1 MLFLVYKGLKGI
13 TSLSVFNHGCSHKR
27 RWNFFPPFFSYLT
40 FTHLEK
46 GKTVL
51 QIRDPD
57 MIAPPSREVVGYT
70 IVFYLQ
76 YRGVYTVTIDSTLPI
91 HRQ

>member
-13 TSLSVFNHGCSHKR
+13 TSLSVFNHSCSHKR
-27 RWNFFPPFFSYLT
+27 RWNFFLLFFSYLT

-57 MIAPPSREVVGYT
+57 RIAPPSREVVGYT
-70 IVFYLQ
+70 IAFYLQ
-76 YRGVYTVTIDSTLPI
+76 YRGVYTVTIDSILPNQ
-91 HRQ
+91 RQ